1 MYKIKLTRGCIK
13 DSLTVNGKEFVDMD
27 LPEIKTI
34 ITDILN
40 NESDDML
47 IREIIDMIVTYKG
60 IETDYYRC
68 DCCGD
73 YVETYELTI

>member
-1 MYKIKLTRGCIK
+1 MKFKKY
-13 DSLTVNGKEFVDMD
+13 
-27 LPEIKTI
+27 
-34 ITDILN
+34 DIVASHEGMAIGIYN
-40 NESDDML
+40 
-47 IREIIDMIVTYKG
+47 YKG